1 LLFGASSIDRLRH
14 FGQFLGRNYAGV
26 DIIGVG
32 VVGVNGDALAVVLNT
47 PLSTL
52 RRFAAKMSL
61 LILLPNPLPFPADFP
76 QSGLK
81 YGKFGAP
88 RRDPIGLDPIR
99 DRFERPLRSGVAR
112 TARGRFG
119 LGPSPR
125 RPPIGPSMAGRLAND
140 PNRFPRV

>member
-1 LLFGASSIDRLRH
+1 MFGELAEPGARVFLNAGGLGAYQFPLRGRLLFEASSIDRLRH

-61 LILLPNPLPFPADFP
+61 LILLPNPLPF
-76 QSGLK
+76 
-81 YGKFGAP
+81 YG
-88 RRDPIGLDPIR
+88 
-99 DRFERPLRSGVAR
+99 
-112 TARGRFG
+112 
-119 LGPSPR
+119 
-125 RPPIGPSMAGRLAND
+125 
-140 PNRFPRV
+140 